1 MNAIQMGF
9 TGAHMSATLKTEAF
23 SLHTAQQAVPL
34 VMDSPHSSPIFP
46 SDFNACL
53 PLDDL
58 RDGEDVLIDALW
70 SHAPHHGAHLLLA
83 EFARTYIDPNRHIG
97 DVDLSMID
105 GEWPH
110 TYVPSGKANIGK
122 SLIWRTLDDG
132 RPIYNRK
139 LSIDEVQQRIQR
151 YALPYQA
158 QLQKLIDDHQQNFGV
173 CYHINCHSMNAVSGK
188 MGEGGAGIAR
198 ADVVLGDRD
207 GTTCDAEFTHLVKD
221 FMQGCGYEVKINDP
235 FKGVEL
241 VRAFSNPAQG
251 KHSLQVELNKRLY
264 TDDTG
269 RGKGAGYDKLAQDLQ
284 QLTAVLAQFATSKA
298 KK

>member
-1 MNAIQMGF
+1 MPAPIQN
-9 TGAHMSATLKTEAF
+9 EAF
-23 SLHTAQQAVPL
+23 SLHLAPQAVPL
-34 VMDSPHSSPIFP
+34 VMDSPHSSPSFP
-46 SDFNACL
+46 PDFNACL

-58 RDGEDVLIDALW
+58 RDGEDVFIDALW
-70 SHAPHHGAHLLLA
+70 SHAPQHGAHLLLA

-105 GEWPH
+105 GDWPH

-132 RPIYNRK
+132 RPIYDRK
-139 LSIDEVQQRIQR
+139 LSIDEVQHRIQR

-158 QLQKLIDDHQQNFGV
+158 QLQKLIDAHHQAFGV

-207 GTTCDAEFTHLVKD
+207 GTTCDADFTHLVKD
-221 FMQGCGYEVKINDP
+221 FMQGCGYDVKINDP

-241 VRAFSNPAQG
+241 VRAFSNPAKG
-251 KHSLQVELNKRLY
+251 KHSLQIELNKRLY
-264 TDDTG
+264 TDATG

-284 QLTAVLAQFATSKA
+284 QLTTVLAQFAKSKA
-298 KK
+298 TK

>member
-58 RDGEDVLIDALW
+58 RDGEDVFIDALW

-269 RGKGAGYDKLAQDLQ
+269 RGKGVGYDKLAQDLQ

>member
-1 MNAIQMGF
+1 
-9 TGAHMSATLKTEAF
+9 
-23 SLHTAQQAVPL
+23 
-34 VMDSPHSSPIFP
+34 
-46 SDFNACL
+46 
-53 PLDDL
+53 
-58 RDGEDVLIDALW
+58 
-70 SHAPHHGAHLLLA
+70 LLLA
-83 EFARTYIDPNRHIG
+83 EFARTYIDPNRHVG

-110 TYVPSGKANIGK
+110 TYVPSGKASIGK

-132 RPIYNRK
+132 RPIYDRK

-158 QLQKLIDDHQQNFGV
+158 QLQKLIDAHHQAFGV

-264 TDDTG
+264 TDATG
-269 RGKGAGYDKLAQDLQ
+269 RGKGASYDKLAQDLQ
-284 QLTAVLAQFATSKA
+284 QLTAVLAQFAKSKA
-298 KK
+298 AK

>member
-1 MNAIQMGF
+1 
-9 TGAHMSATLKTEAF
+9 MSSTLKTEAF
-23 SLHTAQQAVPL
+23 TLYTAQQAVPL

-53 PLDDL
+53 PLDDR
-58 RDGEDVLIDALW
+58 RDGEDVFIDALW
-70 SHAPHHGAHLLLA
+70 SHAPEHGAHLLLA
-83 EFARTYIDPNRHIG
+83 EFARTYIDPNRHVG
-97 DVDLSMID
+97 DVDLSMLD
-105 GEWPH
+105 AEWPH
-110 TYVPSGKANIGK
+110 TYVPSGKASIGK

-139 LSIDEVQQRIQR
+139 LSVDEVHQRIQR

-158 QLQKLIDDHQQNFGV
+158 QLQKLIDEHHQTHGV

-221 FMQGCGYEVKINDP
+221 FMQSCGYDVKINDP

-241 VRAFSNPAQG
+241 VRAFSNPSEG
-251 KHSLQVELNKRLY
+251 KHSLQIELNKRLY
-264 TDDTG
+264 TDATG
-269 RGKGAGYDKLAQDLQ
+269 RGKGAGYEKLAADLQ
-284 QLTAVLAQFATSKA
+284 QLTAVLAQFSKS
-298 KK
+298 KIKR

>member
-1 MNAIQMGF
+1 
-9 TGAHMSATLKTEAF
+9 MSETFKTEAF

-58 RDGEDVLIDALW
+58 RDGEDVFIDALW

-221 FMQGCGYEVKINDP
+221 FMQGCGYDVKINDP

-251 KHSLQVELNKRLY
+251 KHSLQIELNKRLY

-284 QLTAVLAQFATSKA
+284 QLTAVLAKFATSKA

>member
-1 MNAIQMGF
+1 MSTPIQN
-9 TGAHMSATLKTEAF
+9 EAY
-23 SLHTAQQAVPL
+23 SLFLAQQAVPL

-53 PLDDL
+53 PLNDL
-58 RDGEDVLIDALW
+58 RDGEDVFIDALW
-70 SHAPHHGAHLLLA
+70 SHAPEHGVHLLLA

-132 RPIYNRK
+132 RPIYDRK
-139 LSIDEVQQRIQR
+139 LSVDEVQQRIQR

-158 QLQKLIDDHQQNFGV
+158 QLQKLIDDHHQSFGV
-173 CYHINCHSMNAVSGK
+173 SYHINCHSMNAVSGK

-221 FMQGCGYEVKINDP
+221 FMQGCGYDVKINDP

-269 RGKGAGYDKLAQDLQ
+269 RGKGAGYDKLSTDLQ
-284 QLTAVLAQFATSKA
+284 QLTAVLAQFAKSKSA
-298 KK
+298 Q

>member
-1 MNAIQMGF
+1 
-9 TGAHMSATLKTEAF
+9 MSATLKTEAY
-23 SLHTAQQAVPL
+23 SLHTPQQAVPL
-34 VMDSPHSSPIFP
+34 VMDSPHSSPTFP

-58 RDGEDVLIDALW
+58 RDGEDVFIDQLW
-70 SHAPHHGAHLLLA
+70 SHAPQHGAHLLLA
-83 EFARTYIDPNRHIG
+83 EFARTYIDPNRHVG
-97 DVDLSMID
+97 DVDLSLID

-110 TYVPSGKANIGK
+110 VYVPSGKANIGK

-132 RPIYNRK
+132 RPIYDRK
-139 LSIDEVQQRIQR
+139 LSIDEVQQRIKR

-158 QLQKLIDDHQQNFGV
+158 QLQQLIEGHHQTFGV

-241 VRAFSNPAQG
+241 VKAFSNPAQG

-264 TDDTG
+264 TDATG
-269 RGKGAGYDKLAQDLQ
+269 RGKGSGYDKLAQDLQ
-284 QLTAVLAQFATSKA
+284 QLTAVLAQFAKSKA
-298 KK
+298 TS

>member
-1 MNAIQMGF
+1 
-9 TGAHMSATLKTEAF
+9 MSATLKTEAF

-46 SDFNACL
+46 NDFNACL

-58 RDGEDVLIDALW
+58 RDGEDVFIDALW

-83 EFARTYIDPNRHIG
+83 EFARTYIDPNRNIG

-105 GEWPH
+105 GDWPH

-132 RPIYNRK
+132 RAIYNRK

-158 QLQKLIDDHQQNFGV
+158 QLQKLIDEHQQTFGV

-188 MGEGGAGIAR
+188 MGEGGAGITR

-221 FMQGCGYEVKINDP
+221 FMQGCGYDVKINDP

-284 QLTAVLAQFATSKA
+284 KLTAVLAKFATSKA

>member
-1 MNAIQMGF
+1 
-9 TGAHMSATLKTEAF
+9 MSATLKTEAF

-58 RDGEDVLIDALW
+58 RDGEDVFIDALW

-97 DVDLSMID
+97 DVDLSMLD
-105 GEWPH
+105 GAWPH

-269 RGKGAGYDKLAQDLQ
+269 RGKGVGYDKLAQDLQ

>member
-1 MNAIQMGF
+1 
-9 TGAHMSATLKTEAF
+9 MSAPIQTEAY
-23 SLHTAQQAVPL
+23 SLFMAQQAVPL
-34 VMDSPHSSPIFP
+34 VMDSPHSSSTFP
-46 SDFNACL
+46 QDFNACL

-58 RDGEDVLIDALW
+58 RDGEDVFIDALW
-70 SHAPHHGAHLLLA
+70 SHAPQHGAHLLLA
-83 EFARTYIDPNRHIG
+83 EFARTYIDPNRHVG

-132 RPIYNRK
+132 RPIYDRK
-139 LSIDEVQQRIQR
+139 LSIDEVHQRIQR

-158 QLQKLIDDHQQNFGV
+158 QLQKLIDTHHQAFGV
-173 CYHINCHSMNAVSGK
+173 CYHINCHSMSAVSGK
-188 MGEGGAGIAR
+188 MGEGGPGIAR

-207 GTTCDAEFTHLVKD
+207 GTTCNAEFTHLVKD
-221 FMQGCGYEVKINDP
+221 FMQGCGYAVKINDP

-251 KHSLQVELNKRLY
+251 KHSLQIELNKRLY
-264 TDDTG
+264 TDATG
-269 RGKGAGYDKLAQDLQ
+269 RGKGANYDKLAQDLQ
-284 QLTAVLAQFATSKA
+284 ELTAVLAQFAKSKA
-298 KK
+298 AK

>member
-1 MNAIQMGF
+1 
-9 TGAHMSATLKTEAF
+9 MSAPIQTEAY
-23 SLHTAQQAVPL
+23 SLFMAQQAVPL
-34 VMDSPHSSPIFP
+34 VMDSPHSSSTFP
-46 SDFNACL
+46 QDFNACL

-58 RDGEDVLIDALW
+58 RDGEDVFIDALW
-70 SHAPHHGAHLLLA
+70 SHAPQHGAHLLLA
-83 EFARTYIDPNRHIG
+83 EFARTYIDPNRHVG

-132 RPIYNRK
+132 RPIYDRK
-139 LSIDEVQQRIQR
+139 LSIDEVHQRIQR

-158 QLQKLIDDHQQNFGV
+158 QLQKLIDTHHQTFGV
-173 CYHINCHSMNAVSGK
+173 CYHINCHSMSAVSGK
-188 MGEGGAGIAR
+188 MGEGGPGIAR

-207 GTTCDAEFTHLVKD
+207 GTTCNAEFTHLVKD
-221 FMQGCGYEVKINDP
+221 FMQGCGYAVKINDP

-251 KHSLQVELNKRLY
+251 KHSLQIELNKRLY
-264 TDDTG
+264 TDATG
-269 RGKGAGYDKLAQDLQ
+269 RGKGANYDKLAQDLQ
-284 QLTAVLAQFATSKA
+284 ELTAVLAQFAKSKA
-298 KK
+298 AK

>member
-1 MNAIQMGF
+1 
-9 TGAHMSATLKTEAF
+9 MSASIQTEAF
-23 SLHTAQQAVPL
+23 SLFAAQQAVPL

-46 SDFNACL
+46 SDFKACL

-58 RDGEDVLIDALW
+58 RDGEDVFIDALW
-70 SHAPHHGAHLLLA
+70 SHAPQHGAHLLLA

-97 DVDLSMID
+97 DVDLSMMD

-110 TYVPSGKANIGK
+110 TYVPSGKADIGK

-132 RPIYNRK
+132 RAIYDRK
-139 LSIDEVQQRIQR
+139 LSVDEVQQRIQR
-151 YALPYQA
+151 YALPYQV
-158 QLQKLIDDHQQNFGV
+158 QLKKMIDDHHHAFGV

-221 FMQGCGYEVKINDP
+221 FMQGCGYDVKINDP

-264 TDDTG
+264 TDATG
-269 RGKGAGYDKLAQDLQ
+269 RGKGSGYDQLAQDLQ
-284 QLTAVLAQFATSKA
+284 QLTAVLAKFVTSKTST
-298 KK
+298 

>member
-1 MNAIQMGF
+1 
-9 TGAHMSATLKTEAF
+9 MSAPIQTEAY
-23 SLHTAQQAVPL
+23 SLFLAQQAVPL
-34 VMDSPHSSPIFP
+34 VMDSPHSSSTFP
-46 SDFNACL
+46 QDFNACL

-58 RDGEDVLIDALW
+58 RDGEDVFIDALW
-70 SHAPHHGAHLLLA
+70 SHAPQHGAHLLLA
-83 EFARTYIDPNRHIG
+83 EFARTYIDPNRHVG

-132 RPIYNRK
+132 RPIYDRK
-139 LSIDEVQQRIQR
+139 LSIDEVHQRIQR

-158 QLQKLIDDHQQNFGV
+158 QLQKLIDTHHQTFGV
-173 CYHINCHSMNAVSGK
+173 CYHINCHSMSAVSGK
-188 MGEGGAGIAR
+188 MGEGGPGIAR

-207 GTTCDAEFTHLVKD
+207 GTTCNAEFTHLVKD
-221 FMQGCGYEVKINDP
+221 FLQGCGYAVKINDP

-251 KHSLQVELNKRLY
+251 KHSLQIELNKRLY
-264 TDDTG
+264 TDATG
-269 RGKGAGYDKLAQDLQ
+269 RGKGANYDKLAQDLQ
-284 QLTAVLAQFATSKA
+284 QLTAVLAQFAKSKA
-298 KK
+298 AK